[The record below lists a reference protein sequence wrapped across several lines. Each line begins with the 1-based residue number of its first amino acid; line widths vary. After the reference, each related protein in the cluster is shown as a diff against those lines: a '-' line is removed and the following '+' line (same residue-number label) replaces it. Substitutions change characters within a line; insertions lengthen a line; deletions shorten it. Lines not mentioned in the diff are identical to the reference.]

1 VALTIVTYYGLHRTI
16 LEFLGKN
23 NDQEKLEY
31 KASAIAVRA
40 KADSN

>member
-1 VALTIVTYYGLHRTI
+1 
-16 LEFLGKN
+16 LGKN

>member
-1 VALTIVTYYGLHRTI
+1 VALTIVTYYWPTGTI
-16 LEFLGKN
+16 LRVLGKN

-31 KASAIAVRA
+31 KASAIVVRA